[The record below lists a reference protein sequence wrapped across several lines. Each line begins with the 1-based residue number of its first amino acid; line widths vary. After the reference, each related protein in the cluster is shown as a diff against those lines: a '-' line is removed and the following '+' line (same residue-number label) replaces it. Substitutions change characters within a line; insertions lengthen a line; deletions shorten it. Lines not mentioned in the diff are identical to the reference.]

1 MTLPSL
7 EEKQLHQEVADT
19 TEREEVESVRSD
31 LNTLE
36 QLIDLLVRHL
46 FTKLGEDVS
55 QLSSTNVTVPFLI
68 EDLETT
74 DELLCSPGTRTRS
87 TKLLSGRTGGEIRA
101 PGVPAG
107 LKPSARFKIVKKL
120 L

>member
-1 MTLPSL
+1 MGD
-7 EEKQLHQEVADT
+7 A
-19 TEREEVESVRSD
+19 RSD

-46 FTKLGEDVS
+46 LTELGEDVS
-55 QLSSTNVTVPFLI
+55 QLPSANVTVSFFI
-68 EDLETT
+68 KYLETA
-74 DELLCSPGTRTRS
+74 DELLCSTGTGMRS
-87 TKLLSGRTGGEIRA
+87 TMSPSGRSEGEVHA